1 MASQARG
8 LALWQLPL
16 ETIAKLKRLLK
27 LFEEGGGLVIVAFSG
42 GVDSSLV
49 TAVAATVLGPSN
61 VYAVTAASP
70 LYPHSELE
78 QAKRIAKLLGVNH
91 VVVNS
96 SELDDERFAANPP
109 NRCYYCKKNL
119 SRELKEVAH
128 RVGAKVIVDGTNH
141 DDLKGHRPG
150 YLATREEGIQ
160 SPLAEVGL
168 TKGEVRMLARLLGLP
183 NWDKPPMAC
192 LASRIPYGER
202 ITRERLARIERAEE
216 IVRALTGVKQ
226 LRVRDHGVIA
236 RIEVGREERRLF
248 FSEKVMDAIAKEL
261 RALAGRM

>member
-1 MASQARG
+1 
-8 LALWQLPL
+8 
-16 ETIAKLKRLLK
+16 
-27 LFEEGGGLVIVAFSG
+27 
-42 GVDSSLV
+42 
-49 TAVAATVLGPSN
+49 
-61 VYAVTAASP
+61 
-70 LYPHSELE
+70 
-78 QAKRIAKLLGVNH
+78 
-91 VVVNS
+91 
-96 SELDDERFAANPP
+96 
-109 NRCYYCKKNL
+109 
-119 SRELKEVAH
+119 
-128 RVGAKVIVDGTNH
+128 
-141 DDLKGHRPG
+141 
-150 YLATREEGIQ
+150 
-160 SPLAEVGL
+160 
-168 TKGEVRMLARLLGLP
+168 MLARLLGLP